1 MPEFVHLHVHSEYSL
16 LDGMCRIKDLPKR
29 AKELGMKAIAIT
41 DHGVMYGAV
50 NFYKECI
57 KEGIKPI
64 IGCEVYV
71 APRSRLNKESG
82 IDDDYSHLI
91 LLAKNKTGYQN
102 LIKLVSLSFTDGYY
116 YKPRIDT
123 EILERYSEGLICLSA
138 CLAGSVNK
146 AILRDDLD
154 KAKEIALWHKGIFGE
169 DYYLEIQ
176 NNGLPEQV
184 MVNQKLIV
192 LSKELDIPLISKIK
206 KNKDPMLELELRTTN
221 IYSLPLKNKKAKELI
236 EQEVKN
242 HLNNIDCSFC
252 YQSLINNN
260 TNSML
265 NHNNFLKIT
274 EAINGEYY
282 YYDSN
287 LGLITSETE
296 FLYDSNGDGVV
307 DNYTTYDPTPYKW
320 QFSDYS
326 KWNTEYR
333 EQFKLAL
340 AKIVYGNEQTTLGYS
355 ELLNKINHLGFTAN
369 DGEKIVNYINNSVIG
384 TNLIEENLRIYN
396 MFSESDKS
404 NLKNWSNPDEID
416 KHYYKGYNIVVPA
429 IVNQALNN
437 TFDGTVGL
445 YPTVDKNV
453 SSVLELDNLKT
464 EKDYKQIVL
473 MPKHSNVLVT
483 KINAKFYSTNSE
495 NKNVKV
501 YATVKNVAGALVTK
515 KEVGNVN
522 LSSVGTQVELN
533 IGCQNTIGLFT
544 GDLTNNDTV
553 SLFGDNNKL
562 ISLGD
567 NYVELS
573 FEYEDGVTFGVEFV
587 GMYDKN

>member
-1 MPEFVHLHVHSEYSL
+1 
-16 LDGMCRIKDLPKR
+16 
-29 AKELGMKAIAIT
+29 MKKSKFT
-41 DHGVMYGAV
+41 
-50 NFYKECI
+50 
-57 KEGIKPI
+57 
-64 IGCEVYV
+64 
-71 APRSRLNKESG
+71 
-82 IDDDYSHLI
+82 
-91 LLAKNKTGYQN
+91 
-102 LIKLVSLSFTDGYY
+102 LS
-116 YKPRIDT
+116 
-123 EILERYSEGLICLSA
+123 
-138 CLAGSVNK
+138 CLAGVLGLTTVICAGCGCANGNGGGSGGEVTPPGPTNPGGNGGGTTENPNPEQPTNPVLQSINNSFTK
-146 AILRDDLD
+146 ARANYSTNEILNENGTKKTFSELLD
-154 KAKEIALWHKGIFGE
+154 RQFDILAEDILYRLYVTYGE
-169 DYYLEIQ
+169 DTYGS
-176 NNGLPEQV
+176 NGGFGDLLL
-184 MVNQKLIV
+184 N
-192 LSKELDIPLISKIK
+192 DG
-206 KNKDPMLELELRTTN
+206 N
-221 IYSLPLKNKKAKELI
+221 YSLNSNSAKVIKDKILTNNEEHNL
-236 EQEVKN
+236 N
-242 HLNNIDCSFC
+242 HISSSNIILPNIDCIYC
-252 YQSLINNN
+252 YQNNINGNQTRL
-260 TNSML
+260 TNDSYLMI
-265 NHNNFLKIT
+265 K
-274 EAINGEYY
+274 EAI
-282 YYDSN
+282 
-287 LGLITSETE
+287 LGNYHNWDNVIELI
-296 FLYDSNGDGVV
+296 
-307 DNYTTYDPTPYKW
+307 DNKNADQYKW
-320 QFSDYS
+320 QFNDYS
-326 KWNTEYR
+326 KWNTDYR
-333 EQFKLAL
+333 EEFKLAL
-340 AKIVYGNEQTTLGYS
+340 AKIVYGNEQTNLSYS

-396 MFSESDKS
+396 KFTEDDKI
-404 NLKNWSNPDEID
+404 NIKMWTAEDEID

-483 KINAKFYSTNSE
+483 KINAKFYSNNSE

>member
-1 MPEFVHLHVHSEYSL
+1 
-16 LDGMCRIKDLPKR
+16 
-29 AKELGMKAIAIT
+29 MKKSKFT
-41 DHGVMYGAV
+41 
-50 NFYKECI
+50 
-57 KEGIKPI
+57 
-64 IGCEVYV
+64 
-71 APRSRLNKESG
+71 
-82 IDDDYSHLI
+82 
-91 LLAKNKTGYQN
+91 
-102 LIKLVSLSFTDGYY
+102 LS
-116 YKPRIDT
+116 
-123 EILERYSEGLICLSA
+123 
-138 CLAGSVNK
+138 CLAGVLGLTTVICAGCGCSNGNGGGSGGEVTPPGPTNPGGNGGTTENPNPEQPSNPVLQSINNSFNK
-146 AILRDDLD
+146 ARANYSTNEILNENGTKKTFSELLDRQFDVLAEDILYRLYVTYGENTYGAESDFGDLM
-154 KAKEIALWHKGIFGE
+154 L
-169 DYYLEIQ
+169 
-176 NNGLPEQV
+176 NNG
-184 MVNQKLIV
+184 
-192 LSKELDIPLISKIK
+192 S
-206 KNKDPMLELELRTTN
+206 
-221 IYSLPLKNKKAKELI
+221 YSLNGNNAKVIKNNLLTNSTEHTS
-236 EQEVKN
+236 N

>member
-1 MPEFVHLHVHSEYSL
+1 
-16 LDGMCRIKDLPKR
+16 
-29 AKELGMKAIAIT
+29 MKKSKFT
-41 DHGVMYGAV
+41 
-50 NFYKECI
+50 
-57 KEGIKPI
+57 
-64 IGCEVYV
+64 
-71 APRSRLNKESG
+71 
-82 IDDDYSHLI
+82 
-91 LLAKNKTGYQN
+91 
-102 LIKLVSLSFTDGYY
+102 LS
-116 YKPRIDT
+116 
-123 EILERYSEGLICLSA
+123 
-138 CLAGSVNK
+138 CLAGVLGLTTVICAGCGCANGNGGGSGGGVTPPGPTNPGGNGGTTENPNPDQPTAPVLQSIDNSFNKARASYSTNEILNENGTKKTFSELLDRQFDVLAEDILYRLYVTYGENTYGTNSEFGDLILNNGGYSVNGNN
-146 AILRDDLD
+146 
-154 KAKEIALWHKGIFGE
+154 AKVIKSNIVTNNHEHSNYHNSSSGVIF
-169 DYYLEIQ
+169 
-176 NNGLPEQV
+176 
-184 MVNQKLIV
+184 
-192 LSKELDIPLISKIK
+192 S
-206 KNKDPMLELELRTTN
+206 
-221 IYSLPLKNKKAKELI
+221 
-236 EQEVKN
+236 
-242 HLNNIDCSFC
+242 NIDCPYC
-252 YQSLINNN
+252 YQVNLLGEQTRLT
-260 TNSML
+260 TNYYL
-265 NHNNFLKIT
+265 YVG
-274 EAINGEYY
+274 EAITGNYHNW
-282 YYDSN
+282 DSVIRALN
-287 LGLITSETE
+287 S
-296 FLYDSNGDGVV
+296 SNADE
-307 DNYTTYDPTPYKW
+307 YKW
-320 QFSDYS
+320 QFNDYS

-340 AKIVYGNEQTTLGYS
+340 AKIVYGNEETNLGYS
-355 ELLNKINHLGFTAN
+355 DLLNKINHLGFSAE

-384 TNLIEENLRIYN
+384 SNLIEEILRIYN
-396 MFSESDKS
+396 KFTEDDKI
-404 NLKNWSNPDEID
+404 NIKRWTAEDEID

-453 SSVLELDNLKT
+453 SSVLELDNLKA

-483 KINAKFYSTNSE
+483 KINAKFYSTNSQ

>member
-1 MPEFVHLHVHSEYSL
+1 
-16 LDGMCRIKDLPKR
+16 
-29 AKELGMKAIAIT
+29 MKKSKFT
-41 DHGVMYGAV
+41 
-50 NFYKECI
+50 
-57 KEGIKPI
+57 
-64 IGCEVYV
+64 
-71 APRSRLNKESG
+71 
-82 IDDDYSHLI
+82 
-91 LLAKNKTGYQN
+91 
-102 LIKLVSLSFTDGYY
+102 LS
-116 YKPRIDT
+116 
-123 EILERYSEGLICLSA
+123 
-138 CLAGSVNK
+138 CLAGVLGLTTVICAGCGCANGNGGGSGGEVTPPGPTNPGGNGGGTTENPNPEQPTNPVLQSINNSFTKARANYSTNEILNENGTKKTFSELLDRQFDVLAEDILYRLYVTYGENTYGVESGFGDLVLNNGRYSVNGNNAK
-146 AILRDDLD
+146 VIKNNILT
-154 KAKEIALWHKGIFGE
+154 
-169 DYYLEIQ
+169 
-176 NNGLPEQV
+176 NNEEHNLNHISSSNIILP
-184 MVNQKLIV
+184 
-192 LSKELDIPLISKIK
+192 
-206 KNKDPMLELELRTTN
+206 
-221 IYSLPLKNKKAKELI
+221 
-236 EQEVKN
+236 
-242 HLNNIDCSFC
+242 NIDCIYC
-252 YQSLINNN
+252 YQNNINGNQTRL
-260 TNSML
+260 TNDSYLMI
-265 NHNNFLKIT
+265 K
-274 EAINGEYY
+274 EAI
-282 YYDSN
+282 
-287 LGLITSETE
+287 LGNYHNWDNVIELI
-296 FLYDSNGDGVV
+296 
-307 DNYTTYDPTPYKW
+307 DNKNADQYKW

-340 AKIVYGNEQTTLGYS
+340 AKIVYGNEQTTLDYS
-355 ELLNKINHLGFTAN
+355 ELLNKINHLGFNAN

-396 MFSESDKS
+396 KFSEEDK
-404 NLKNWSNPDEID
+404 KNIRTWTAEDEID

>member
-1 MPEFVHLHVHSEYSL
+1 
-16 LDGMCRIKDLPKR
+16 
-29 AKELGMKAIAIT
+29 MKKSKFT
-41 DHGVMYGAV
+41 
-50 NFYKECI
+50 
-57 KEGIKPI
+57 
-64 IGCEVYV
+64 
-71 APRSRLNKESG
+71 
-82 IDDDYSHLI
+82 
-91 LLAKNKTGYQN
+91 
-102 LIKLVSLSFTDGYY
+102 LS
-116 YKPRIDT
+116 
-123 EILERYSEGLICLSA
+123 
-138 CLAGSVNK
+138 CLAGVLGLTTVICAGCGCANGNGGGS
-146 AILRDDLD
+146 
-154 KAKEIALWHKGIFGE
+154 GGE
-169 DYYLEIQ
+169 VTPPGPT
-176 NNGLPEQV
+176 NPGGNGGGTTENPNPEQPT
-184 MVNQKLIV
+184 NPV
-192 LSKELDIPLISKIK
+192 LQSIDNSFTKARANYSTNEILNENGSKKTFSELLDRQFDVLAEDILYRLYVTYGENTYGAESAFGDLLL
-206 KNKDPMLELELRTTN
+206 NDGN
-221 IYSLPLKNKKAKELI
+221 YSLNSNSAKVIKDKILTNSLEHSLYHSQGPNG
-236 EQEVKN
+236 EN
-242 HLNNIDCSFC
+242 PNIDCVYC
-252 YQSLINNN
+252 YQKNFDVNQTNLTNELFINI
-260 TNSML
+260 
-265 NHNNFLKIT
+265 KD
-274 EAINGEYY
+274 AINGKYH
-282 YYDSN
+282 N
-287 LGLITSETE
+287 WNNILFWLNSENAE
-296 FLYDSNGDGVV
+296 Q
-307 DNYTTYDPTPYKW
+307 YKW
-320 QFSDYS
+320 QFNDYS
-326 KWNTEYR
+326 KWNTDYR
-333 EQFKLAL
+333 EEFKLAL
-340 AKIVYGNEQTTLGYS
+340 AKIVYGNEQTNLSYS

-396 MFSESDKS
+396 KFTEDDKI
-404 NLKNWSNPDEID
+404 NIKMWTAEDEID

-464 EKDYKQIVL
+464 EKDYKQIIL

-483 KINAKFYSTNSE
+483 KINAKFYSNNSE